1 MKISFQQARSLVVK
15 ALLVQNNR
23 DGLLDLLQRLHPDAR
38 IKPGATDRSL
48 AHKIAWRLLP

>member
-15 ALLVQNNR
+15 ALLAQHDR
-23 DGLLDLLQRLHPDAR
+23 DGLLDLLQRLHPDVR